1 MQKQCRITLNLKTRL
16 TNMETTKKLLVACP
30 NCKKLSEYSLSN
42 TFRPFCSERCK
53 MIDLGLWA
61 SEQYA
66 IPVEI
71 KEEDLEQGFTDV
83 NFS

>member
-1 MQKQCRITLNLKTRL
+1 
-16 TNMETTKKLLVACP
+16 METTKKRLVTCP
-30 NCKKLSEYSLSN
+30 NCKEVSEYSLSN

-53 MIDLGLWA
+53 MLDLGLWA

-71 KEEDLEQGFTDV
+71 KEEYLEQEFA
-83 NFS
+83 NINRFRQ

>member
-1 MQKQCRITLNLKTRL
+1 
-16 TNMETTKKLLVACP
+16 METTKKRLVACP
-30 NCKKLSEYSLSN
+30 HCKKLSEFSPSN
-42 TFRPFCSERCK
+42 AFRPFCSERCK

-71 KEEDLEQGFTDV
+71 KEDDLEQEFSDV
-83 NFS
+83 NFSRQ